1 MEVTVVHQMC
11 VTAPWDMWVT
21 TVRQVSFNAFDQ
33 LYSQALNLL
42 LFFFSCV

>member
-1 MEVTVVHQMC
+1 MHHMC